1 MTPCVAC
8 SVKWTEFGNL
18 LSHACIV
25 QVPHVNRVEY
35 QLIDISEDGFV
46 RLLPFQPGLCLS
58 IQLCLF
64 GKYIPVYNIDDG
76 ILQVSLLT
84 ETGSTKDDTRLPTD
98 EALQAQVS

>member
-1 MTPCVAC
+1 
-8 SVKWTEFGNL
+8 

-46 RLLPFQPGLCLS
+46 RLLPFQPLPFCLS

-64 GKYIPVYNIDDG
+64 GNTFWFITIDEG

-84 ETGSTKDDTRLPTD
+84 ENGSTKDDTRLPSD
-98 EALQAQVS
+98 EGLQAQVS